1 LLKESDACSTA
12 QARVAQERQ
21 HGGDPAVGELLRAQA
36 ELGEGRVDVF
46 LDRRL
51 GQVQLAGANS

>member
-1 LLKESDACSTA
+1 LLKESDACSAA

-36 ELGEGRVDVF
+36 ELGEDRVDVL
-46 LDRRL
+46 LD
-51 GQVQLAGANS
+51 